1 MAAKPITRAA
11 HAKIRTA
18 GGEAWV
24 FSQVADGRTLKA
36 LAEEL
41 GISRPM
47 LSAWCN
53 AAPRRD
59 AYTHAKRAAA
69 DALVEEGLA
78 ITDRV
83 SDPSEVPAAK
93 LQADFRRWMAGKI
106 NREAW
111 GDQHGALVNVDL
123 GQLHLE
129 ALRQFNAEEK
139 AAIKGDK

>member
-11 HAKIRTA
+11 HAKIKTA

-24 FSQVADGRTLKA
+24 FSQVAEGRTLKA

-41 GISRPM
+41 GISRPI

-53 AAPRRD
+53 ALPRRD
-59 AYTHAKRAAA
+59 AYTHARRAAA

-78 ITDRV
+78 IADSAR
-83 SDPSEVPAAK
+83 DPSEVPAAK

-106 NREAW
+106 DRESW
-111 GDQHGALVNVDL
+111 GEQQGALVNIDL
-123 GQLHLE
+123 GQMHLE
-129 ALRQFNAEEK
+129 ALR
-139 AAIKGDK
+139 AASRKERDDG